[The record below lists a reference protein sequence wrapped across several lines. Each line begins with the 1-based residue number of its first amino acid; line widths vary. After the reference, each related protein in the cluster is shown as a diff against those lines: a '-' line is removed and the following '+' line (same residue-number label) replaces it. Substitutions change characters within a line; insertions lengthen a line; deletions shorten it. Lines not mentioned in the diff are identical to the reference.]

1 MPIDRAFTRIAEGL
15 VHYRHA
21 GADRAGGPLPL
32 YMMHASP
39 ASSINLVPLIGP
51 LAEGR
56 RVVAPDTLGFGDS
69 PPPSQH
75 QPEIADY
82 ADSVDRVMASMDLH
96 TCDVYGTHTGAHIA
110 IELAIR
116 YPKRV
121 RRLIIDGVSLM
132 APDVRADLLANYAP
146 EMKPSAHGEH
156 LIWAWNYV
164 RDQFIYFPHYK
175 QTAKNMRPTDMM
187 PPDTI
192 HDITM
197 EVLKGLRSYH
207 KGYRAVFRHDDDKR
221 MPLITQPTYCIAS
234 KDDPLHVTVE
244 KAASLI
250 KGAKGA
256 VTPSEWTPDGAAAK
270 AKMIADF
277 LDAA

>member
-1 MPIDRAFTRIAEGL
+1 MSIDRAFVRIAEGL

-21 GADRAGGPLPL
+21 GVDRPGGPLPL

-51 LAEGR
+51 MATSR
-56 RVVAPDTLGFGDS
+56 RVIAPDTLGFGDS
-69 PPPSQH
+69 PPPAQH

-82 ADSVDRVMASMDLH
+82 ADSVDRVMAAMGLN

-116 YPKRV
+116 HPKRV
-121 RRLIIDGVSLM
+121 RKLIIDGVSLM
-132 APDVRADLLANYAP
+132 APEVRADLLANYAP

-164 RDQFIYFPHYK
+164 RDQFIYFPHYM
-175 QTAKNMRPTDMM
+175 QTAKNMRPIDMM

-192 HDITM
+192 HEITM

-207 KGYRAVFRHDDDKR
+207 KGYRAVFRHEDDTR
-221 MPLITQPTYCIAS
+221 MPLITQPAYCIAS
-234 KDDPLHVTVE
+234 MDDPLHVTVE
-244 KAASLI
+244 KAAMLI
-250 KGAKGA
+250 EGAKAA
-256 VTPSEWTPDGAAAK
+256 VTPSEWTTDGAAQK
-270 AKMIADF
+270 AKMITDF
-277 LDAA
+277 LDAP